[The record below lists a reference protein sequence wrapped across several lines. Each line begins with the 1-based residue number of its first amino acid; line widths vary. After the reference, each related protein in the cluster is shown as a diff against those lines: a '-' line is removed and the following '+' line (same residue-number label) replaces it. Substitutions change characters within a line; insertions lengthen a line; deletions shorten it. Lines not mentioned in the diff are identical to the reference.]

1 MIFVKTENLKTGMR
15 LAKPIYNKNGV
26 LLYDRNSKLT
36 LPGINS
42 VRNFGL
48 IGVYI
53 LEPAEP
59 LPPLSREDL
68 EFEQLHTIYFFR
80 LREIL
85 DLILKKKPLDDFVP
99 FLEDIIRKYGSLS
112 HRVNFNQNHRSS
124 EDFMYKH
131 AISTAILVTMMTSR
145 LDFSHEKQLTMVAS
159 ALLYDI
165 GYRYVPKVIL
175 EKGGQLEKGDRDI
188 IQQSLEKGL
197 HFLSAYQ
204 NSFDFMPQTSA
215 LCAAYIYST
224 NPNKALSPDPS
235 VQAMMGILRVA
246 DNFDQ
251 LTAMNLGHEPKSELM
266 AMEFLKKH
274 PDAFDPKLVSTL
286 AECIHIAPHAASV
299 DLANGNKGI
308 ILVENPVDYLHP
320 VILNIND
327 NKLYDLSDPSVSS
340 DFQIVDIMKT
350 MDNRIHIS
358 PETIKNFMPD
368 KRLEEITK
376 KFNQD
381 LTIANVRKKSSQ
393 QSLADSYH

>member
-1 MIFVKTENLKTGMR
+1 MIFVKTDNLKTGMR

-26 LLYDRNSKLT
+26 LLYDRDSKLT
-36 LPGINS
+36 FPGINS

-68 EFEQLHTIYFFR
+68 EFEQLQTIYFFR

-85 DLILKKKPLDDFVP
+85 DLVLKKKPLDDLVP
-99 FLEDIIRKYGSLS
+99 FLEDIIKQYGSLD

-124 EDFMYKH
+124 DDFMYKH
-131 AISTAILVTMMTSR
+131 AISTAILVTMLTSR
-145 LDFSHEKQLTMVAS
+145 LGFSHQKQLVMIAS

-175 EKGGQLEKGDRDI
+175 EKGSQLEKGDNDI

-197 HFLSAYQ
+197 NFFSAYQ
-204 NSFDFMPQTSA
+204 NAFAFMPQVSA

-224 NPNKALSPDPS
+224 NPKRAFNPDAS
-235 VQAMMGILRVA
+235 MTEMLNILRVA
-246 DNFDQ
+246 DCFDR
-251 LTAMNLGHEPKSELM
+251 LTAMNLGQEPKSEIM
-266 AMEFLKKH
+266 AMKVLKED
-274 PDAFDPKLVSTL
+274 PDTFDPRLVSAL
-286 AECIHIAPHAASV
+286 AECIHIAPRAASV
-299 DLANGNKGI
+299 DLANGHKGI

-327 NKLYDLSDPSVSS
+327 NQIYDLSDSSVSAN
-340 DFQIVDIMKT
+340 FQIVDIMKT

-358 PETIKNFMPD
+358 PETLKSFIPD
-368 KRLEEITK
+368 KRLKEITR

-381 LTIANVRKKSSQ
+381 LTVAKIKRESSQ
-393 QSLADSYH
+393 QLQADTYH

>member
-68 EFEQLHTIYFFR
+68 EFEQLQTIYFFR

-124 EDFMYKH
+124 EDFLYKH

-145 LDFSHEKQLTMVAS
+145 LGYSHEKQLIMVAS

-175 EKGGQLEKGDRDI
+175 EKGDQLEKGDRDI

-204 NSFDFMPQTSA
+204 NSFDFMPQVSA

-224 NPNKALSPDPS
+224 NPNKALTPDS
-235 VQAMMGILRVA
+235 NIQAMMGILRIA

-274 PDAFDPKLVSTL
+274 PDAFEPKLVSTL

-327 NKLYDLSDPSVSS
+327 NKLYDLSDPSVSA

-350 MDNRIHIS
+350 MDNRVHIS
-358 PETIKNFMPD
+358 PETIKNFIPD
-368 KRLEEITK
+368 NRLKEITK

>member
-308 ILVENPVDYLHP
+308 ILVENAVDYLHP

-327 NKLYDLSDPSVSS
+327 NKLYDLSDPSVSA

-350 MDNRIHIS
+350 MDNRVHIS

>member
-1 MIFVKTENLKTGMR
+1 MIFVKTDNLKTGMR

-26 LLYDRNSKLT
+26 LLYDRDSKLT
-36 LPGINS
+36 FPGINS

-68 EFEQLHTIYFFR
+68 EFEQLQTIYFFR

-85 DLILKKKPLDDFVP
+85 DLVLKKKPLDDLVP
-99 FLEDIIRKYGSLS
+99 FLEDIIKHYGSLD

-124 EDFMYKH
+124 DDFMYKH
-131 AISTAILVTMMTSR
+131 AISTAILVTMLTSR
-145 LDFSHEKQLTMVAS
+145 LGFSHQKQLAMVAS

-175 EKGGQLEKGDRDI
+175 EKGSQLEKGDADI

-197 HFLSAYQ
+197 NFFSAYQ
-204 NSFDFMPQTSA
+204 NAFEFMSLASA
-215 LCAAYIYST
+215 LSAAYVYST
-224 NPNKALSPDPS
+224 NPKRALNPDAS
-235 VQAMMGILRVA
+235 MLQMMNILRVA
-246 DNFDQ
+246 DRFDR
-251 LTAMNLGHEPKSELM
+251 LTAMNLGQEPKSEIM
-266 AMEFLKKH
+266 AMKALKED
-274 PDAFDPKLVSTL
+274 PDTYDPRLVSTL
-286 AECIHIAPHAASV
+286 AECIHIVPRAASV
-299 DLANGNKGI
+299 DLANGHKGI
-308 ILVENPVDYLHP
+308 ILVENPVDYMHP

-327 NKLYDLSDPSVSS
+327 NQIYDLSDSSVSA

-350 MDNRIHIS
+350 MDNRINIS
-358 PETIKNFMPD
+358 PETLKSFIPD
-368 KRLEEITK
+368 KRLKDISR

-381 LTIANVRKKSSQ
+381 LTVAKVKRESSQ
-393 QSLADSYH
+393 QLQADTYH

>member
-26 LLYDRNSKLT
+26 LLYDRDSKLS

-68 EFEQLHTIYFFR
+68 EFEQLQTIYFFR

-85 DLILKKKPLDDFVP
+85 DLILKKKPLDDLVP

-145 LDFSHEKQLTMVAS
+145 LGYSHEKQLIMVAS

-175 EKGGQLEKGDRDI
+175 EKGDQLEKGNRDI

-204 NSFDFMPQTSA
+204 NSFDFMPQVSA

-224 NPNKALSPDPS
+224 NPNKALTPDS
-235 VQAMMGILRVA
+235 NIQAMMGFLRIA

-308 ILVENPVDYLHP
+308 ILVENTVDYLHP

-327 NKLYDLSDPSVSS
+327 NKLYDLSDPSVSA

-358 PETIKNFMPD
+358 PETIKNFIPD
-368 KRLEEITK
+368 KRLKEITK

>member
-26 LLYDRNSKLT
+26 LLYDRNSKLS

-68 EFEQLHTIYFFR
+68 EFEQLQTIYFFR

-99 FLEDIIRKYGSLS
+99 FLEDIIRKYGSLN

-145 LDFSHEKQLTMVAS
+145 LGYSHEKQLTMVAS

-175 EKGGQLEKGDRDI
+175 EKGDQLEKGDRDI

-204 NSFDFMPQTSA
+204 NSFDFMPQVSA

-224 NPNKALSPDPS
+224 NPNKALTPDS
-235 VQAMMGILRVA
+235 NVKAMMGILRIA
-246 DNFDQ
+246 DYFDQ

-327 NKLYDLSDPSVSS
+327 NKLYDLSDPSVSA

-358 PETIKNFMPD
+358 PEAIKNFIPD
-368 KRLEEITK
+368 KRLKEITK

-381 LTIANVRKKSSQ
+381 LTVANVRKKSSQ
-393 QSLADSYH
+393 QSLADSYR

>member
-1 MIFVKTENLKTGMR
+1 
-15 LAKPIYNKNGV
+15 
-26 LLYDRNSKLT
+26 
-36 LPGINS
+36 
-42 VRNFGL
+42 
-48 IGVYI
+48 
-53 LEPAEP
+53 
-59 LPPLSREDL
+59 
-68 EFEQLHTIYFFR
+68 
-80 LREIL
+80 
-85 DLILKKKPLDDFVP
+85 
-99 FLEDIIRKYGSLS
+99 
-112 HRVNFNQNHRSS
+112 
-124 EDFMYKH
+124 
-131 AISTAILVTMMTSR
+131 
-145 LDFSHEKQLTMVAS
+145 
-159 ALLYDI
+159 
-165 GYRYVPKVIL
+165 
-175 EKGGQLEKGDRDI
+175 
-188 IQQSLEKGL
+188 
-197 HFLSAYQ
+197 
-204 NSFDFMPQTSA
+204 
-215 LCAAYIYST
+215 
-224 NPNKALSPDPS
+224 
-235 VQAMMGILRVA
+235 MGILRVA

-327 NKLYDLSDPSVSS
+327 NKLYDLSDPSVSA

-350 MDNRIHIS
+350 MDNRVHIS

>member
-124 EDFMYKH
+124 EDFLYKH

-145 LDFSHEKQLTMVAS
+145 LGYSHEKQLTMVAS

-175 EKGGQLEKGDRDI
+175 EKGDQLEKGDKDI

-327 NKLYDLSDPSVSS
+327 NKLYDLSDPSVSA

-350 MDNRIHIS
+350 MDNRVHIS

>member
-26 LLYDRNSKLT
+26 LLYDRDSKLS

-68 EFEQLHTIYFFR
+68 EFEQLQTIYFFR

-99 FLEDIIRKYGSLS
+99 FLEDIIRKYGSLN

-145 LDFSHEKQLTMVAS
+145 LGYSHEKQLTMVAS

-175 EKGGQLEKGDRDI
+175 EKGDQLEKGDKDI

-204 NSFDFMPQTSA
+204 NSFDFMPQVSA

-327 NKLYDLSDPSVSS
+327 NKLYDLSDPSVSA

-381 LTIANVRKKSSQ
+381 LTVANVRKKSSQ
-393 QSLADSYH
+393 QSLADSYR

>member
-165 GYRYVPKVIL
+165 GYRYVPKVIF

-327 NKLYDLSDPSVSS
+327 NKLYDLSDPSVSA

>member
-1 MIFVKTENLKTGMR
+1 MIFVKTDKLKAGMR

-48 IGVYI
+48 IGVYV

-68 EFEQLHTIYFFR
+68 EFEQLQTIYFFR

-85 DLILKKKPLDDFVP
+85 DFILKKKPLNDLVP
-99 FLEDIIRKYGSLS
+99 FLEDILKKYGSLN

-124 EDFMYKH
+124 EDFIYKH
-131 AISTAILVTMMTSR
+131 AISTAILVTMMSSR
-145 LDFSHEKQLTMVAS
+145 LGFSHEKQLIMVAS

-175 EKGGQLEKGDRDI
+175 EKGNQLEQGDRDI

-204 NSFDFMPQTSA
+204 NSFEFMPQVSA
-215 LCAAYIYST
+215 LCAAYIYSSNSRKAI
-224 NPNKALSPDPS
+224 NPEPTIQS
-235 VQAMMGILRVA
+235 MMDILRVA
-246 DNFDQ
+246 DQFDQ
-251 LTAMNLGHEPKSELM
+251 LTAMNLGREPKSEIM
-266 AMEFLKKH
+266 AMQYLKER
-274 PDAFDPKLVSTL
+274 PDQFDPQLLSTL
-286 AECIHIAPHAASV
+286 AECIHIVPHAASV
-299 DLANGNKGI
+299 DLANGTKGI
-308 ILVENPVDYLHP
+308 ILVENPTDYLHP

-327 NKLYDLSDPSVSS
+327 NKIYDLSDPSVSA
-340 DFQIVDIMKT
+340 DCQIVDIMKT

-358 PETIKNFMPD
+358 PETIKSFIPD
-368 KRLEEITK
+368 KRLKEITN

-381 LTIANVRKKSSQ
+381 LTVANVRKKSSQ
-393 QSLADSYH
+393 HTYNN